1 MRLFYVCPA
10 MNYSNIKPAKRHEPD
25 AFNGISLLQDI
36 AISHLQFTQPVKALQ
51 RPEQKSMQNP

>member
-1 MRLFYVCPA
+1 
-10 MNYSNIKPAKRHEPD
+10 MNYSNIRPAKRHEPD

-36 AISHLQFTQPVKALQ
+36 AINHLQFTQPVKALQ